1 MNRGRRRRVGRVGAM
16 ACLSRHFCLFAAES
30 CKKVFGLCED
40 KGSEMGDKPGA
51 SISRHLNQFQ
61 TGATRRGET
70 HFDAVRVTSCCS
82 DHSSRSREKSLLTRL
97 PTAIIKNVFFPSRH
111 RSFSA
116 GNLLSENGRVTLQN
130 CRRGRRK

>member
-1 MNRGRRRRVGRVGAM
+1 
-16 ACLSRHFCLFAAES
+16 
-30 CKKVFGLCED
+30 
-40 KGSEMGDKPGA
+40 MGDKPGA

-70 HFDAVRVTSCCS
+70 HFDAVSLHVAVITAAGAQ
-82 DHSSRSREKSLLTRL
+82 KSLLTRL